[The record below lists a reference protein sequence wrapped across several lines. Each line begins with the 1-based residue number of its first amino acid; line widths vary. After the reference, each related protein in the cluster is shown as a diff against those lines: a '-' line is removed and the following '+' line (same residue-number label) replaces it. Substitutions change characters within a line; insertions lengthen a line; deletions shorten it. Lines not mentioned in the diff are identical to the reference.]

1 VPRQGYFH
9 YNYRMTLPEKRAVF
23 ILVFWLLAALALAG
37 CSAQPAKVQGGGY
50 VTGAT
55 VNEPEAGEQQY
66 FNVQVVRDND
76 PVGIDFRGGVQLG
89 SLTLE
94 LKDSQ
99 GRVVF
104 EQEVSE
110 SAFKIN
116 QVTHLPAGEY
126 RLVVAWPAA
135 ALANFNLEW
144 QPGEVA
150 SPALTPMVFVPGVG
164 MLLVGIG
171 FASYGVRRGG
181 WRFLLLGGL
190 FWLLTVALKFAAA
203 IPANASVYKT
213 MLAAVPGQ
221 GGQLV
226 FSLYVGLLTGLT
238 EVLITWLVVRY
249 TRLRQTP
256 WLRALAFGVGFG
268 ALEAILLGVGSI
280 SGMATAMLLPAQLP
294 ASTFRAMAAANN
306 LLFDLA
312 PVLERFFTIWVHIFC
327 AVLIFYAAASKQV
340 RWFWLAFACK
350 SLLDA
355 VAGYAQ
361 LSGQLESLSFLWTI
375 EAVVAVF
382 GGLSW
387 WGTERIRER
396 YSSADALPEPAGQ
409 V

>member
-1 VPRQGYFH
+1 
-9 YNYRMTLPEKRAVF
+9 
-23 ILVFWLLAALALAG
+23 
-37 CSAQPAKVQGGGY
+37 
-50 VTGAT
+50 
-55 VNEPEAGEQQY
+55 
-66 FNVQVVRDND
+66 
-76 PVGIDFRGGVQLG
+76 
-89 SLTLE
+89 
-94 LKDSQ
+94 
-99 GRVVF
+99 
-104 EQEVSE
+104 
-110 SAFKIN
+110 
-116 QVTHLPAGEY
+116 
-126 RLVVAWPAA
+126 VAWPAA
-135 ALANFNLEW
+135 ALANFSLEW

-150 SPALTPMVFVPGVG
+150 SPALTPLVFVPGVG

-171 FASYGVRRGG
+171 FAIFGVRRGG

-190 FWLLTVALKFAAA
+190 FWLLTVALKFVVA

-213 MLAAVPGQ
+213 MLAALPGQ

-226 FSLYVGLLTGLT
+226 FSLYVGLLTGMT

-268 ALEAILLGVGSI
+268 ALEAVLLGVGSI
-280 SGMATAMLLPAQLP
+280 SGMATAMLLPTQLP
-294 ASTFRAMAAANN
+294 ASAFRSMAAANN

-327 AVLIFYAAASKQV
+327 AVLIFYAAGSRQG
-340 RWFWLAFACK
+340 RWFWLAFAAK

-361 LSGQLESLSFLWTI
+361 LSGQLDSLAFLWSI

-387 WGTERIRER
+387 WGTGLIREC
-396 YSSADALPEPAGQ
+396 YSMMEAGHEPAGQ
-409 V
+409 AESIS